1 MTQQAFKRP
10 GISRVFLGLHSLDA
24 PDSIDQP
31 KLRMGYVAKP
41 VRQRV
46 VFHPLLAP
54 LLNKASHA
62 AVNRLLGRYSHSPR
76 LAKPEGMVR
85 FYLEGPST
93 GDFEPVFRA
102 LLGETAPL
110 SASSIICLKE
120 EWQAE
125 FEAWCGRRLDQH
137 RYLYLWVDGVY
148 LRAGQEEQKTALLCV
163 VGLNERGE
171 KELLAMAPGYRE
183 STESWA
189 GVLRDLRDRG
199 MNRPMVVIG
208 DGALGIWAALREV
221 WPQTR
226 SQRCWNHRV
235 LNVLD
240 KLPKR
245 LWGQVRKDL
254 RSAATA
260 PTRTGCREELERI
273 AAGLR
278 QTGQSAVAE
287 TVVRDMDDF
296 LTFYDFP
303 QEHWLHLRTTNP
315 IESIFAGVR
324 LRTNVTKHLPN
335 VNNAPYLK
343 NISEGDPKWTCRRV
357 PGTVRP

>member
-1 MTQQAFKRP
+1 MTQPAFKRP

-24 PDSIDQP
+24 PASIDQP

-137 RYLYLWVDGVY
+137 RYLYLWVDGV
-148 LRAGQEEQKTALLCV
+148 
-163 VGLNERGE
+163 
-171 KELLAMAPGYRE
+171 
-183 STESWA
+183 
-189 GVLRDLRDRG
+189 
-199 MNRPMVVIG
+199 
-208 DGALGIWAALREV
+208 
-221 WPQTR
+221 
-226 SQRCWNHRV
+226 
-235 LNVLD
+235 
-240 KLPKR
+240 
-245 LWGQVRKDL
+245 
-254 RSAATA
+254 
-260 PTRTGCREELERI
+260 
-273 AAGLR
+273 
-278 QTGQSAVAE
+278 
-287 TVVRDMDDF
+287 
-296 LTFYDFP
+296 
-303 QEHWLHLRTTNP
+303 
-315 IESIFAGVR
+315 
-324 LRTNVTKHLPN
+324 
-335 VNNAPYLK
+335 
-343 NISEGDPKWTCRRV
+343 
-357 PGTVRP
+357 